1 MSDLTTVSL
10 VTIVAE
16 TALKTR
22 LAKDLKNLGASG
34 YTITAANGEGSRNSR
49 AGDVDGGNVMI
60 QCLVSRDLS
69 VTIMNHLEA
78 DYFENY
84 AVVAWVSAAE
94 VIRKERY
101 S

>member
-22 LAKDLKNLGASG
+22 LAKDLKTLGASG

-69 VTIMNHLEA
+69 VSIMNHLEA

-84 AVVAWVSAAE
+84 AVVAWVSPAE

>member
-1 MSDLTTVSL
+1 MSELTTVSL

-22 LAKDLKNLGASG
+22 LAKDLKNLGVSG
-34 YTITAANGEGSRNSR
+34 YTVTAANGEGSRNSR

-60 QCLVSRDLS
+60 QCLVSRGLS
-69 VTIMNHLEA
+69 IEIMNHLEA

-84 AVVAWVSAAE
+84 AVVAWVSPAE
-94 VIRKERY
+94 VIRKERF

>member
-1 MSDLTTVSL
+1 MSELTTVSL

-22 LAKDLKNLGASG
+22 LTKDLKNLGVSG
-34 YTITAANGEGSRNSR
+34 YTVTAANGEGSRNSR

-69 VTIMNHLEA
+69 LDIMNHLEA

-84 AVVAWVSAAE
+84 AVVAWVSPAE

>member
-1 MSDLTTVSL
+1 MSELATVSL

-22 LAKDLKNLGASG
+22 LAKDLKGLGVSG
-34 YTITAANGEGSRNSR
+34 YTVTAANGEGSRNSR
-49 AGDVDGGNVMI
+49 AGDVDGGNVLI

-69 VTIMNHLEA
+69 VAIMNHLEA

>member
-1 MSDLTTVSL
+1 MSELTTVSL

-22 LAKDLKNLGASG
+22 LTKDLKNLGASG

-69 VTIMNHLEA
+69 VTLMNHLEA

-84 AVVAWVSAAE
+84 AVVAWVSPAE

>member
-1 MSDLTTVSL
+1 MSELTTVSL

-22 LAKDLKNLGASG
+22 LTKDLKNLGASG

-84 AVVAWVSAAE
+84 AVVAWVSPAE

>member
-1 MSDLTTVSL
+1 MSELATVSL

-22 LAKDLKNLGASG
+22 LARDLKGLGVSG
-34 YTITAANGEGSRNSR
+34 YTVTAANGEGSRNSR

-69 VTIMNHLEA
+69 VAIMNHLEA

>member
-84 AVVAWVSAAE
+84 AVVAWVSPAE